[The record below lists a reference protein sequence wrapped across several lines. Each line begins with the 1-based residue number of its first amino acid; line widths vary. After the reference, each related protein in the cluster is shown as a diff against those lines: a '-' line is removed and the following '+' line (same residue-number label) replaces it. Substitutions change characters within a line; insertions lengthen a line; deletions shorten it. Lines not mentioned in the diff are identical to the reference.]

1 VKVASLKLMS
11 RFVDV
16 LSDCLLRRLKGYLM
30 VTLVSVTPC
39 MLFVVLQKPTSE
51 LMKAIQLGLGHSIG
65 SFTPKPV
72 RDLLY
77 EDFNVVETVS
87 FPRYL
92 SHIVCSFQS
101 VIAWIL

>member
-1 VKVASLKLMS
+1 
-11 RFVDV
+11 
-16 LSDCLLRRLKGYLM
+16 
-30 VTLVSVTPC
+30 
-39 MLFVVLQKPTSE
+39 
-51 LMKAIQLGLGHSIG
+51 MKAIQLGLGHSIG